1 MTDFIQRLQKLEETR
16 KQYIAE
22 KNRLEASISIQEE
35 LLNEFKKDLE
45 AKGIVYDSLD
55 ELQADILEREKVL
68 EEKVSNIEN
77 RTNNTEVVNTETVS
91 IEPKLSVNNQ
101 SDSLSLNLDID
112 M

>member
-35 LLNEFKKDLE
+35 MLNEFKKDLE
-45 AKGIVYDSLD
+45 SKGIEYDSLD
-55 ELQADILEREKVL
+55 ELQADILEREQVL

-77 RTNNTEVVNTETVS
+77 RTINQEVVNTEIVS
-91 IEPKLSVNNQ
+91 TEPTLSVNNQ